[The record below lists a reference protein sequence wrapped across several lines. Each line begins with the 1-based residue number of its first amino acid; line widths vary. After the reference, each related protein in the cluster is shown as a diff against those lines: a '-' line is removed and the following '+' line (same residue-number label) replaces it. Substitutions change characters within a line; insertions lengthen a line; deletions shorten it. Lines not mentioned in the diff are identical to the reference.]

1 MNSDQRATE
10 TGQMLRDRG
19 LSLSVAESCTGGLLS
34 KLITDAPG
42 SSDYFQG
49 GVISY
54 SNEVKIRLLGV
65 SPETLKKFGA
75 VSSNT
80 AREMADG
87 VRKALSTDIALA
99 VTGIAGPGGGTPHK
113 PVGLVFIALSR
124 AGADCKAREFHF
136 KGPRQEIRRQAA
148 QEALALLMETM
159 KEMES

>member
-1 MNSDQRATE
+1 MD
-10 TGQMLRDRG
+10 TGKTLRDRD

-42 SSDYFQG
+42 CSAYFQG

-54 SNEVKIRLLGV
+54 HNEVKIKILGV

-80 AREMADG
+80 ALEMADG
-87 VRKALSTDIALA
+87 VRRALSTDIALA
-99 VTGIAGPGGGTPHK
+99 VTGIAGPESDNSKK

-124 AGADCKAREFHF
+124 AGGESLVREFLF
-136 KGPRQEIRRQAA
+136 KGPRSEVRRQSANA
-148 QEALALLMETM
+148 ALALLMETIEGM
-159 KEMES
+159 DG